1 MKNDGPISRL
11 RELSWRRKLTE
22 TEQAELHAQ
31 LGARR
36 LLPADIGLQGNLLP
50 ALLSD
55 ATPEVVA
62 RETRAVLEAMRGR
75 PGHIFNL
82 GHGLPPA
89 AKLEN
94 IAALVET
101 VKNFK

>member
-1 MKNDGPISRL
+1 
-11 RELSWRRKLTE
+11 
-22 TEQAELHAQ
+22 
-31 LGARR
+31 
-36 LLPADIGLQGNLLP
+36 LPADVGLQGNLP
-50 ALLSD
+50 PKLLSE

-62 RETRAVLEAMRGR
+62 RETRTGLEVMRGR

-101 VKNFK
+101 VKTFR